1 MSVVVY
7 DPDLHGGDDVRRNRV
22 REWLE
27 SNELNTQHVS
37 VNWPIRVEGSHIHF
51 LGYVL
56 DEKGER
62 RTMCDSKIAGAPV
75 LAGMTGRL
83 KVEWS
88 EEENSD
94 G

>member
-7 DPDLHGGDDVRRNRV
+7 DPSVHGEDDVRRNRV

-27 SNELNTQHVS
+27 SNGLNTQHVS
-37 VNWPIRVEGSHIHF
+37 INGMIRVEGSHVHF

-56 DEKGER
+56 DREGNRKVS
-62 RTMCDSKIAGAPV
+62 TDPAIAGSPL

-83 KVEWS
+83 KVEWT
-88 EEENSD
+88 EPDN